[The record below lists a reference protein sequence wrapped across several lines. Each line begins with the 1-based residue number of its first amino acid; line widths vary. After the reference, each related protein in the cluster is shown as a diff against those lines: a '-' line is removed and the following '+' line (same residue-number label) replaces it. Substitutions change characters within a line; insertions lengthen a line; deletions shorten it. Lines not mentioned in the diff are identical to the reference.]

1 MWDEERVVYVPEAK
15 TYVVQTRI
23 YEDNPWSSMFCC
35 NDLDEAKQ
43 DADDRVELSP
53 DLYVRVIERR
63 GRPVSMRGRRK
74 NV

>member
-53 DLYVRVIERR
+53 ALYVRVIST
-63 GRPVSMRGRRK
+63 RPAPGTEEEEEE
-74 NV
+74 